1 MDDIK
6 RWSMK
11 LLLLSGVITIFVLAY
26 ILSRISPETRD
37 FKVLESRLAALNTSN
52 HLGSAT
58 PGLGA
63 VQEDNAEEQFF
74 EAMQCSDSDVLVTQG
89 RK

>member
-26 ILSRISPETRD
+26 ILSRISPGTRD
-37 FKVLESRLAALNTSN
+37 VKVLESRLAALNMSN